1 VNDAQ
6 PSILPE
12 GLIRPSATTARLA
25 EFRRSWTIV
34 TAAALGSGLGI
45 SGLLTYNSGL
55 FVKDLEGAI
64 GLSRTQFG
72 FAFFLATLA
81 LACAMPVVGRVI
93 DEKGVRLPTIAG
105 SIALAIGFVALG
117 TLTVSVSIYV
127 AIMAAIGLFASAS
140 SPVGYTRAVNGVFDK
155 ARGLA
160 LGLTQLGVGLAGA
173 IIPPILGGVIQTHG
187 WRVGFF
193 FLAGLALL
201 GTLPSLIGLRR
212 KGVSGS
218 EAPSKGPA
226 FAEVRK
232 SRLFW
237 LQMAAFVVMALG
249 FAGMLP
255 HFVPMLRDAGV
266 SPQAAAEQ
274 AGLIGLA
281 VIVSRVV
288 VGWLADIT
296 EAPWIAATV
305 CAICGFACITLALGG
320 PQYVTVAALALGCA
334 MGCEADL
341 IGYMTVKYFGLA
353 SYGRAYARQYAAFIL
368 ATGIGPFWIGLLV
381 DRTGGYKAPLIVCAA
396 LLMVALIIFSFLP
409 RTTTRGD
416 QAKGRS

>member
-1 VNDAQ
+1 MNDAQ

-12 GLIRPSATTARLA
+12 ALMRPSATVGRAD

-34 TAAALGSGLGI
+34 TAAAIGSGLGI
-45 SGLLTYNSGL
+45 SGLLTYNAGL

-117 TLTVSVSIYV
+117 TLTASVSIYV

-140 SPVGYTRAVNGVFDK
+140 CPVGYTRAVNGAFDK

-173 IIPPILGGVIQTHG
+173 MIPPVLGGVILAHG

-212 KGVSGS
+212 KNASGS
-218 EAPSKGPA
+218 EVRSEGPA

-237 LQMAAFVVMALG
+237 LQMAAFAVMALG

-266 SPQAAAEQ
+266 SPQTAAEQ

-288 VGWLADIT
+288 VGWLADVT
-296 EAPWIAATV
+296 EAPWLAASV
-305 CAICGFACITLALGG
+305 CAICGLACLTLAFGG

-341 IGYMTVKYFGLA
+341 IGYMTVRYFGLA
-353 SYGRAYARQYAAFIL
+353 SYGRAYAWQYAAFIL

-381 DRTGGYKAPLIVCAA
+381 DRTGGYKAALIVCAA
-396 LLMVALIIFSFLP
+396 LLTVALIIFSFLP

-416 QAKGRS
+416 QAKGRP

>member
-1 VNDAQ
+1 VKDAQ

-12 GLIRPSATTARLA
+12 ALMRPSATAVRVD

-34 TAAALGSGLGI
+34 TAAAIGSGLGI

-140 SPVGYTRAVNGVFDK
+140 CPVGYTRAVNGVFDK

-173 IIPPILGGVIQTHG
+173 IIPPVLGGVIQTYG

-201 GTLPSLIGLRR
+201 GTLPSLIGLRH
-212 KGVSGS
+212 KGASRS
-218 EAPSKGPA
+218 EVPSEGPA

-237 LQMAAFVVMALG
+237 LQMAAFAVMALG

-266 SPQAAAEQ
+266 SPQTAAEK

-296 EAPWIAATV
+296 EAPWLAAGA
-305 CAICGFACITLALGG
+305 CAICGLACVTLAFGG
-320 PQYVTVAALALGCA
+320 PQYVTVAALALGVA

-341 IGYMTVKYFGLA
+341 IGYMTVRYFGLA
-353 SYGRAYARQYAAFIL
+353 SYGRAYAWQYAAFIL

-396 LLMVALIIFSFLP
+396 LLTIALVIFLFLP
-409 RTTTRGD
+409 RTTNKGD
-416 QAKGRS
+416 QAKGRP

>member
-1 VNDAQ
+1 VKDARPQ
-6 PSILPE
+6 MLAE
-12 GLIRPSATTARLA
+12 ATMRPSTAAARID

-34 TAAALGSGLGI
+34 TAAAIGSGLGI

-81 LACAMPVVGRVI
+81 LACAMPIVGRLI

-105 SIALAIGFVALG
+105 SIALAIGFIALG

-173 IIPPILGGVIQTHG
+173 IIPPILGGVIIAHG

-212 KGVSGS
+212 KGASGLNV
-218 EAPSKGPA
+218 PSKGPA

-232 SRLFW
+232 SGLFW
-237 LQMAAFVVMALG
+237 LQMSAFAVMALG

-274 AGLIGLA
+274 AGLIGFA
-281 VIVSRVV
+281 VIVSRVII
-288 VGWLADIT
+288 GWLADIT
-296 EAPWIAATV
+296 EAPWLAASV
-305 CAICGFACITLALGG
+305 CAICGLACITLAFGG
-320 PQYVTVAALALGCA
+320 PQYVTVAALALGAA

-341 IGYMTVKYFGLA
+341 IGYMTVRYFGLA
-353 SYGRAYARQYAAFIL
+353 SYGRAYAWQYAAFIL
-368 ATGIGPFWIGLLV
+368 ATGVGPFWIGLLV
-381 DRTGGYKAPLIVCAA
+381 DRTGSYKAPLIVCAA
-396 LLMVALIIFSFLP
+396 LLMVALVIFLFLP
-409 RTTTRGD
+409 RTTNRSD
-416 QAKGRS
+416 QVKGRP

>member
-1 VNDAQ
+1 MNDAQ

-12 GLIRPSATTARLA
+12 ALIRSSATAARLG
-25 EFRRSWTIV
+25 EFRRSWSIV

-72 FAFFLATLA
+72 FAFFLATFA
-81 LACAMPVVGRVI
+81 LACAMPLVGRVI
-93 DEKGVRLPTIAG
+93 DERGVRLPTIAG
-105 SIALAIGFVALG
+105 SIALAIGFIALG
-117 TLTVSVSIYV
+117 TLTTSVPMYV

-140 SPVGYTRAVNGVFDK
+140 CPVGYTRAVNGVFDK

-212 KGVSGS
+212 KGASAS
-218 EAPSKGPA
+218 EVPSSGPA

-237 LQMAAFVVMALG
+237 LQMSAFVVMALG

-255 HFVPMLRDAGV
+255 HFVPMLRDAGM

-305 CAICGFACITLALGG
+305 CAICGLACITLALGG

-341 IGYMTVKYFGLA
+341 IGYMTVRYFGLA

-381 DRTGGYKAPLIVCAA
+381 DRTGGYKAPLMVCAA
-396 LLMVALIIFSFLP
+396 LLVVALVLFLFLP
-409 RTTTRGD
+409 RTTTRID
-416 QAKGRS
+416 QVKGLS